1 MPSPGID
8 ELSAAEIPEGAHSG
22 WLQRSGYNP
31 LVMVALIIAGL
42 LCISLS
48 RDPFQFAFVAAVFL
62 LLCLALGLRLAPM
75 GRSIRLILPWTLVF
89 FAIHLGFSYIYGPQP
104 GLGEVLR
111 RESIILLRFIGLA
124 GVMGVLRE
132 GMDAQ
137 SLVDSIKTL
146 MDRLRVRSR
155 RVEDFLQTLRLI
167 LVFIPQVMREYQSLE
182 RFNLALGFKPP
193 GTLRER
199 VRFYGGNLLPVM
211 SRSLARAR
219 QLGEIMTLRGYG
231 RAIPRGQLT
240 PLPLRLHD
248 GAAVAVIA
256 VLLSSS
262 GWVF

>member
-1 MPSPGID
+1 M
-8 ELSAAEIPEGAHSG
+8 
-22 WLQRSGYNP
+22 
-31 LVMVALIIAGL
+31 AGL
-42 LCISLS
+42 LSISLS
-48 RDPFQFAFVAAVFL
+48 RDLYQFAYVATVFL
-62 LLCLALGLRLAPM
+62 LLCLALGLRLAPL

-89 FAIHLGFSYIYGPQP
+89 FAVHLAFSYLYGPQP
-104 GLGEVLR
+104 GLGGILR
-111 RESIILLRFIGLA
+111 QEFIVLLRFIGLA

-182 RFNLALGFKPP
+182 RFNLALGFTPP

-199 VRFYGGNLLPVM
+199 VKFYGGNLLPVM

-219 QLGEIMTLRGYG
+219 QLGGIMTLRGYG
-231 RAIPRGQLT
+231 RVIPRGQLT
-240 PLPLRLHD
+240 PLPFKFQD
-248 GAAVAVIA
+248 GAAVVVIA
-256 VLLSSS
+256 GLLGSS